1 VTADDPAVEDDDV
14 TALSRLLSAEER
26 ALGDLLYRLEVSEA
40 LTRTGRSRAARRAA
54 VEVAEAV
61 AALEDLERTR
71 SQLLERERGRE
82 EWRGPDRPGPTLVEV
97 AAGAPAEWRP
107 VLLAQ
112 RERLADLLR
121 SVAHARRRASEAA
134 AGRLAAAEAALR
146 VAGIG
151 STDYGSGGTT
161 RPARPPLPYRTRVVA
176 LDEAV

>member
-1 VTADDPAVEDDDV
+1 MTADDPSVDDDV
-14 TALSRLLSAEER
+14 VVALSRLLSAEER

-40 LTRTGRSRAARRAA
+40 LTRAGWSRPARRAA

-61 AALEDLERTR
+61 AVLEDLERSR
-71 SQLLERERGRE
+71 SQLLDSEAGRKPERA
-82 EWRGPDRPGPTLVEV
+82 GPTLSEV

-107 VLLAQ
+107 VLVAQ

-121 SVAHARRRASEAA
+121 SVARAQRRATEAA

-146 VAGIG
+146 VAGIA
-151 STDYGSGGTT
+151 SPDYAARGAV
-161 RPARPPLPYRTRVVA
+161 RAARPHLVTRTRVVA